1 MKKSILSLL
10 FAIVMI
16 PVQGQEI
23 YSRAFGNPKNSAV
36 IFLHGGPGYNSSS
49 FEITTAE
56 TLADSGYYVI
66 VYDRRGEGRS
76 TASQAQFNFKETFA
90 DLNLVFNQYQIEKA
104 TLIGHSFGGIVS
116 TLYAKQ
122 YPNKVNA
129 VFLVGAPIALQETF
143 KTIIKSSRK
152 IYEANNDKTNLMY
165 IDMLEKMDST
175 SAEYYSYAFAHA
187 MQNGFYSPKKKS
199 DEAKAIYSNASKDP
213 NFQYVS
219 KMTIDAPQGFLK
231 NENYTSIDLHADLTS
246 MVKAKFKIYG
256 LYGKEDG
263 LYSIDQVNRL
273 QDIIGV
279 EQMLYLDNCS
289 HSVFIDQQK
298 QFIDFLKSKLK

>member
-116 TLYAKQ
+116 TL
-122 YPNKVNA
+122 
-129 VFLVGAPIALQETF
+129 
-143 KTIIKSSRK
+143 
-152 IYEANNDKTNLMY
+152 
-165 IDMLEKMDST
+165 
-175 SAEYYSYAFAHA
+175 
-187 MQNGFYSPKKKS
+187 
-199 DEAKAIYSNASKDP
+199 
-213 NFQYVS
+213 
-219 KMTIDAPQGFLK
+219 
-231 NENYTSIDLHADLTS
+231 
-246 MVKAKFKIYG
+246 
-256 LYGKEDG
+256 
-263 LYSIDQVNRL
+263 
-273 QDIIGV
+273 
-279 EQMLYLDNCS
+279 
-289 HSVFIDQQK
+289 
-298 QFIDFLKSKLK
+298 